1 MPPGARGAIL
11 RAGGL
16 PDDHCPAHERDL
28 GLALGWLFVIL
39 SVLTFFV
46 AVFLPPTLFW
56 PLLGAAWG
64 ACVLAAAWLWR
75 ADRAGALGFAGAAV
89 LGPLLLAAYW
99 VGLRVL
105 TAI

>member
-1 MPPGARGAIL
+1 MTIAPRTLTTAG
-11 RAGGL
+11 RALTGL
-16 PDDHCPAHERDL
+16 
-28 GLALGWLFVIL
+28 
-39 SVLTFFV
+39 VLTFFV

-99 VGLRVL
+99 FALRL
-105 TAI
+105 LASI